1 MKYTTETLYQYCE
14 SNNITL
20 IKNYQ
25 NSKINRDNYI
35 EGNCSSLCCA
45 NIFNKKFQQ
54 LVKTGS
60 YCDVCMKQ
68 IVSNKI
74 KNKKVKYGKNELI
87 EFCNTNKININMI
100 DPNQFINRDAIINGK
115 CLTNECVNSF
125 SKTFRELLKHHG
137 YCSECCKENGKI
149 KIINTNLE
157 KYGVEC
163 CLLSEEIKAK
173 GKSTTIQRYG
183 VEFASQG
190 EVFKQKMKNNN
201 IKKYGVEHVLQLPEL
216 RKKIIKTNLERYGA
230 ENPQQNKE
238 ILEKTK
244 QTNLERYGVE
254 NPQQNKII
262 KEKTKITN
270 LQKYGVEYPQQNSAI
285 AEQTLK
291 NSFNKKQYT
300 MPSNKIVDYQGY
312 ENFAFD
318 ELINVEKIDE
328 DDLFISKKDVPE
340 LWYLDKLGKK
350 RRHYVDMYIK
360 TQNRCIEV
368 KSTWTNQDKNNVFE
382 KQKAAIELGYK
393 YEIWIYD
400 NKGNK
405 LSTH

>member
-1 MKYTTETLYQYCE
+1 MV
-14 SNNITL
+14 
-20 IKNYQ
+20 
-25 NSKINRDNYI
+25 SKIHY
-35 EGNCSSLCCA
+35 
-45 NIFNKKFQQ
+45 
-54 LVKTGS
+54 
-60 YCDVCMKQ
+60 
-68 IVSNKI
+68 KI
-74 KNKKVKYGKNELI
+74 KKLKNKLN
-87 EFCNTNKININMI
+87 
-100 DPNQFINRDAIINGK
+100 
-115 CLTNECVNSF
+115 
-125 SKTFRELLKHHG
+125 
-137 YCSECCKENGKI
+137 
-149 KIINTNLE
+149 
-157 KYGVEC
+157 
-163 CLLSEEIKAK
+163 
-173 GKSTTIQRYG
+173 
-183 VEFASQG
+183 
-190 EVFKQKMKNNN
+190 
-201 IKKYGVEHVLQLPEL
+201 
-216 RKKIIKTNLERYGA
+216 KTNLERYGV
-230 ENPQQNKE
+230 ENILQSKECQDKVKQTNLQRYGVEYPQQNKE

-300 MPSNKIVDYQGY
+300 MPSGEIVDYQGY

-328 DDLFISKKDVPE
+328 DDLFINRKDVPE

-360 TQNRCIEV
+360 SQNRCIEV
-368 KSTWTNQDKNNVFE
+368 KSTWTNQSKNNVFE
-382 KQKAAIELGYK
+382 KQKSAIELGYK

>member
-25 NSKINRDNYI
+25 DIKIKRENYI
-35 EGNCSSLCCA
+35 EGNCSSLCCI
-45 NIFNKKFQQ
+45 NTFNKSFRNM
-54 LVKTGS
+54 VKTGS
-60 YCDVCMKQ
+60 YCKVCIQQIKFNNFKQ
-68 IVSNKI
+68 TNLQ
-74 KNKKVKYGKNELI
+74 KYGTENPQQNKNIKEKTKQ
-87 EFCNTNKININMI
+87 TNLERYGVENIL
-100 DPNQFINRDAIINGK
+100 QSK
-115 CLTNECVNSF
+115 ECQ
-125 SKTFRELLKHHG
+125 
-137 YCSECCKENGKI
+137 GKI
-149 KIINTNLE
+149 KQTNL
-157 KYGVEC
+157 
-163 CLLSEEIKAK
+163 
-173 GKSTTIQRYG
+173 QRYG
-183 VEFASQG
+183 VEYPQQSK
-190 EVFKQKMKNNN
+190 ECRDKVKQTNLQRYGVENPLQNKEIKEQIKQYNLQKYGVENILQSKECQEQIKQTN
-201 IKKYGVEHVLQLPEL
+201 IKKYGVE
-216 RKKIIKTNLERYGA
+216 Y
-230 ENPQQNKE
+230 PQQNSE

-270 LQKYGVEYPQQNSAI
+270 LQKYGIEYPQQNSAI

-300 MPSNKIVDYQGY
+300 MPSGEIVDYQGY

-328 DDLFISKKDVPE
+328 DDLLISRKEVPE
-340 LWYLDKLGKK
+340 LWYLDKIGKK

-360 TQNRCIEV
+360 SQNRCIEV
-368 KSTWTNQDKNNVFE
+368 KSTWTNQVKNNVFE